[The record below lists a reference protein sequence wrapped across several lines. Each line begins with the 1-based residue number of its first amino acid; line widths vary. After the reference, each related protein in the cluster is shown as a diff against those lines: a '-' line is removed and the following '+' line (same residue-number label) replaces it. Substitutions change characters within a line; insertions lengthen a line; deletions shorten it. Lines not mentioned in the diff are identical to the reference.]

1 MGRLTQWVLIEADV
15 AVRRMSH
22 DQKVRLADEIHAQ
35 QPNMLASILV
45 LPQMGVDM
53 AQLEVALH
61 VLFVTFQAMKLSG
74 HPWPLAT
81 EDIQDGCLQRLTA
94 SARFT
99 EGLPQELATKLVEQ
113 FHTEHAERYLLAFVY
128 GWLGDNDLMAVRTE
142 AEKYLML
149 GALNQVECVA
159 FVGGVESTRQRAGL
173 AGRQDGMAGRS
184 RWARSRHR

>member
-1 MGRLTQWVLIEADV
+1 MGRLTQWVVIEADV

-74 HPWPLAT
+74 HQWPLVT

-99 EGLPQELATKLVEQ
+99 EGLPQELATKVIEQ

-128 GWLGDNDLMAVRTE
+128 AWLGDNDLMAVRTE

-149 GALNQVECVA
+149 SALNLVECVA
-159 FVGGVESTRQRAGL
+159 FVGAVEPTR
-173 AGRQDGMAGRS
+173 
-184 RWARSRHR
+184 

>member
-1 MGRLTQWVLIEADV
+1 MGRLTQWVVIEVDV

-22 DQKVRLADEIHAQ
+22 DQKVRLADEIHTQ

-74 HPWPLAT
+74 HQWPLVT

-94 SARFT
+94 RARFN
-99 EGLPQELATKLVEQ
+99 EGLPRELANKIVEQ

-149 GALNQVECVA
+149 GALNLVECVA
-159 FVGGVESTRQRAGL
+159 FVGAVEPTR
-173 AGRQDGMAGRS
+173 
-184 RWARSRHR
+184 

>member
-1 MGRLTQWVLIEADV
+1 MGQLTQWVVIEADV

-74 HPWPLAT
+74 HQWPLVT

-94 SARFT
+94 RARFN
-99 EGLPQELATKLVEQ
+99 EGLPEDLATKVIEQ
-113 FHTEHAERYLLAFVY
+113 FHNEHAERYLLAFVY
-128 GWLGDNDLMAVRTE
+128 GWLGDHDLMAVRTE
-142 AEKYLML
+142 AEKYLMM
-149 GALNQVECVA
+149 GALNLVECVA
-159 FVGGVESTRQRAGL
+159 FVGAEKPRR
-173 AGRQDGMAGRS
+173 
-184 RWARSRHR
+184 